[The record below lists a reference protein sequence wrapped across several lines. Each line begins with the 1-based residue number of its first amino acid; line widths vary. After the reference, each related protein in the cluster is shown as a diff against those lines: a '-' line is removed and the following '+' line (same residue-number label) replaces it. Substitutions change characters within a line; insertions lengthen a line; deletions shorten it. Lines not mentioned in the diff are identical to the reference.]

1 MKKLILFLLIGIF
14 LVSFVSSECYGGIDL
29 DINKIERT
37 PGQST
42 FKIIATANGNG
53 DCLNIAWSKDD
64 LNNLLNKESPEELT
78 DKDITGDIQLIEQ
91 KDIFYTSLDSSEKL
105 STYDIYDNGWTIK
118 GCNVDS
124 CSSWGYSSTEF
135 AVRTISWPGPC
146 YCVYKDSP
154 IATFGTFI
162 GIGNRN
168 GRAVISFSGLSP
180 LNIEYGQNDGT
191 ESNDKLT
198 ASWRGDLLAG
208 HSINAPNYNVY
219 EDSGGNFHIISPSFY
234 EVKDATFDANGK
246 YSITIRECLGESDGW
261 KILGI
266 NEVQNCIKEYNTIID
281 QLLEDKISDYLS
293 SAGDIVKSASFE
305 GSNFV
310 VEETPYSASYPQFT
324 LTFDAEWVGVHWV
337 TGQPEVTCPHDDSF
351 SSGESK
357 VLNFNVKNIANEKG
371 AFSLNL
377 NCEGISSTLAKNKIS
392 LGSENSEEITVMLTA
407 STEDL
412 KEVKCNFKAYAT
424 REPSKS
430 DECSFNL
437 EVKPLTG
444 FSLEDINNS
453 QGGITGGAISESK
466 EKSSTGTIILIV
478 FLVLIGGSIAYYIYS
493 QKSKKELGRK
503 VKQKVELRKG
513 KFCKKCGSKLKPQ
526 GKFCSKCGRK
536 VSLRKK

>member
-1 MKKLILFLLIGIF
+1 MKKLIFVLLLGIF
-14 LVSFVSSECYGGIDL
+14 LVSFVGAECYGGVDL

-53 DCLNIAWSKDD
+53 DCLNIAWSKND

-91 KDIFYTSLDSSEKL
+91 KDIFHTSLDSFERLYSYSIGDSGWHPFSCNANTCSE
-105 STYDIYDNGWTIK
+105 N
-118 GCNVDS
+118 
-124 CSSWGYSSTEF
+124 GYSNSEF
-135 AVRTISWPGPC
+135 YVKNILGNC
-146 YCVYKDSP
+146 YCVYKDSQ
-154 IATFGTFI
+154 IATFGTFS
-162 GIGNRN
+162 GIGDRN
-168 GRAVISFSGLSP
+168 GKAVISFSGLSP

-191 ESNDKLT
+191 KSNDKLT

-261 KILGI
+261 EISGI
-266 NEVQNCIKEYNTIID
+266 NEAQNCINEYNTIID

-293 SAGDIVKSASFE
+293 STGDIVKSASFE

-310 VEETPYSASYPQFT
+310 VEETPYSSSYPQFT
-324 LTFDAEWVGVHWV
+324 LTFDAEWAGVHWV

-357 VLNFNVKNIANEKG
+357 VLNFNVKNIADEKG

-377 NCEGISSTLAKNKIS
+377 DCEGISSTLAKNKIS

-437 EVKPLTG
+437 EVKPLIG
-444 FSLEDINNS
+444 FSLEEINNS
-453 QGGITGGAISESK
+453 QGGITGAATARATG
-466 EKSSTGTIILIV
+466 KSSTGTIILII
-478 FLVLIGGSIAYYIYS
+478 FLVLIGGSIAYYVYS

-503 VKQKVELRKG
+503 VKQEVELRKG
-513 KFCKKCGSKLKPQ
+513 KFCNKCGGKLKPQ
-526 GKFCSKCGRK
+526 SKFCSKCGK
-536 VSLRKK
+536 TI